1 MKLKHD
7 KLLSHFAFNFNPR
20 HYNLVAAAAMEGGD
34 FDDEFENPKVGLNS
48 G

>member
-1 MKLKHD
+1 MINCFHT
-7 KLLSHFAFNFNPR
+7 LLSTSTGYR